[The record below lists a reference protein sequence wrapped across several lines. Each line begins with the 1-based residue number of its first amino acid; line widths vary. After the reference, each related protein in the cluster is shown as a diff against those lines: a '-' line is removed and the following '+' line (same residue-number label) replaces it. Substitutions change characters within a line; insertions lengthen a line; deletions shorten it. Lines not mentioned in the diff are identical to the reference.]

1 MTVSASAR
9 SILTCDQ
16 YHGSI
21 HSYYLEALVTFGEIT
36 GVDPRRLGA
45 GGRAGD
51 DLGIAPATAVALQAV
66 AADQLRGG
74 DAVLR

>member
-1 MTVSASAR
+1 
-9 SILTCDQ
+9 
-16 YHGSI
+16 
-21 HSYYLEALVTFGEIT
+21 VTFGEIT